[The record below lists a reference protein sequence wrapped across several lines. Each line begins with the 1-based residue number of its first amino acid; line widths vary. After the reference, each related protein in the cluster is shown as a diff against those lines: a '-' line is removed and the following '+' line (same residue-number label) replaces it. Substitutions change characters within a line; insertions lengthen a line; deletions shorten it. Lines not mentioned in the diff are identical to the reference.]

1 MIEATYIIRILIIS
15 LVSIWLTMAVLVL
28 ILLSTI
34 EAAIFLEVRSLALII
49 SIIVWLVVEVRLPL
63 VAEVLAVSLL

>member
-1 MIEATYIIRILIIS
+1 
-15 LVSIWLTMAVLVL
+15 MAVLVL

>member
-63 VAEVLAVSLL
+63 VAKVLAVSLL

>member
-49 SIIVWLVVEVRLPL
+49 SVIVWLVVEVRLPL